1 MSDMEP
7 EIPEVQDAETELKAV
22 KLELKK
28 ANREIKRLQRENN
41 ILATMNDQANKFREF
56 SEQTKGQQVFYNAM
70 LLQNSPNISI
80 MLDMDLN
87 TVMATDP
94 YYERASFTAEQIN
107 HGVPVVD
114 VFDGLIDRIG
124 RRHLEAMCREARD
137 EGKNIQ
143 YMDKMNVHGME
154 ETFDIYIRPAVNA
167 EQQIAGVMIIM
178 VDITDIISAKE
189 RAESADR
196 AKTSFLANMSHE
208 IRTPMNA
215 INGMSDFI
223 IRDTTDSF
231 ARENAVLIKN
241 ASASL
246 LAIINDILDFSK
258 IEAGKMD
265 LINMPFQMTSI
276 IIDVSTMINIRL
288 QDKKVKLVLE
298 VDENIPYTMIG
309 DEIRIKQVMVNL
321 LNNAVK
327 FTEEGTIT
335 LRMTYEKLPDGKNI
349 KVYGSVEDTGIGI
362 KPKDLVKLFS
372 SFEQVDT
379 KRNRSVEGTGLG
391 LAISR
396 KLCESMGGT
405 IDVESVYGKGST
417 FSWTMVN
424 EVVDWRPMG
433 KINRAEA
440 SNQQKLF
447 QYTFTAENA
456 RVLVVDDNK
465 VNLKVAE
472 GMLAP
477 YKIQV
482 ITAESAAEALHI
494 LGKEM
499 FDIIF
504 MDHMMPVMDGVE
516 ALYKLREMPEQRNA
530 VVVALTAN
538 AISGVR
544 EQYLDYGFQGFL
556 PKPLEAKELDE
567 CLMKF
572 IDPNKI
578 TKLDKPFTSKMDEV
592 DKDILRQVYSDG
604 RKKVRLLGELV
615 ERQAFKEYTI
625 EVHALKSVAA
635 LIGQKELSE
644 MAKAHEM
651 AGKKEDYGFIIKNLD
666 KLLAKYSAVLAYISD
681 RFVDEMMQQQHS
693 ETLEEVSRQE
703 LESVIGEMNQALGEY
718 DLDGFGSLLKKMS
731 KFKVSDEQRA
741 LLDKMQTAGD
751 DFDYDALEELI
762 SQWK

>member
-1 MSDMEP
+1 MSEM
-7 EIPEVQDAETELKAV
+7 DAVIAQERENELKNL

-28 ANREIKRLQRENN
+28 ANREVKRLQKENN
-41 ILATMNDQANKFREF
+41 ILSVMNEQAIKFREF
-56 SEQTKGQQVFYNAM
+56 SEKTRGQQVFYNAM

-80 MLDMDLN
+80 MLDTELN
-87 TVMATDP
+87 TVMATAP
-94 YYERASFTAEQIN
+94 YYQRSSLSQEQIN
-107 HGVPVVD
+107 QGVPVID

-124 RRHLEAMCREARD
+124 RRHLEAMCVEARD

-143 YMDKMNVHGME
+143 YMDKMVVHGME
-154 ETFDIYIRPAVNA
+154 ETFDIYIRPAINDQK
-167 EQQIAGVMIIM
+167 EIAGVMIIM
-178 VDITDIISAKE
+178 VDITDIITAKE

-215 INGMSDFI
+215 INGMSEFI

-231 ARENAVLIKN
+231 ARENAIMIKN

-246 LAIINDILDFSK
+246 LTIINDILDFSK

-265 LINMPFQMTSI
+265 LINMPFQMSSI

-288 QDKKVKLVLE
+288 KGKKVSLVLE

-335 LRMTYEKLPDGKNI
+335 LRLTYEKLGDGRS
-349 KVYGSVEDTGIGI
+349 VRLYGSVEDTGIGI

-396 KLCESMGGT
+396 KLCESMGGSIT
-405 IDVESVYGKGST
+405 VDSVYGKGST

-424 EVVDWRPMG
+424 EVEDWRPMG
-433 KINRAEA
+433 KVNHAEN
-440 SNQQKLF
+440 SGQDKLF
-447 QYTFTAENA
+447 QYTFTTENVK
-456 RVLVVDDNK
+456 VLVVDDNR

-472 GMLAP
+472 GMLTP
-477 YKIQV
+477 YKVQV
-482 ITAESAAEALHI
+482 YTAESAMEALN
-494 LGKEM
+494 LLNKEL

-516 ALYKLREMPEQRNA
+516 ALYKLREIPEQRNS
-530 VVVALTAN
+530 VVIALTAN

-544 EQYLDYGFQGFL
+544 EQYLEYGFQGFL
-556 PKPLEAKELDE
+556 PKPLEAKALDA
-567 CLMKF
+567 CLQKF
-572 IDPNKI
+572 IDSS
-578 TKLDKPFTSKMDEV
+578 KLVLLEKPFTTRMDDV
-592 DKDILRQVYSDG
+592 DKDILRQVYTDG
-604 RKKVRLLGELV
+604 RKKIRLLGELA
-615 ERQAFKEYTI
+615 EKKDLKNYTI

-635 LIGQKELSE
+635 LIGQNELSA
-644 MAKAHEM
+644 MAKAHEK
-651 AGKKEDYGFIIKNLD
+651 AGKQGDYEFIIKNLD
-666 KLLAKYSAVLAYISD
+666 KLLAKYSAVLAFISD
-681 RFVDEMMQQQHS
+681 RFVDELLKHQNDTQ
-693 ETLEEVSRQE
+693 LEEASRQE
-703 LESVIGEMNQALGEY
+703 LEDTIGKMNEALGDY

-731 KFKVSDEQRA
+731 KFKVTEEQRQ
-741 LLDKMQTAGD
+741 LLEQMKTAGD
-751 DFDYDALEELI
+751 DFDYDALEKLI
-762 SQWK
+762 AQWR

>member
-1 MSDMEP
+1 MSEM
-7 EIPEVQDAETELKAV
+7 DAVIAQERENELKNL
-22 KLELKK
+22 KLELRK
-28 ANREIKRLQRENN
+28 ANREVKRLQKENN
-41 ILATMNDQANKFREF
+41 ILSVMNEQAIKFREF
-56 SEQTKGQQVFYNAM
+56 SEKTRGQQVFYNAM

-80 MLDMDLN
+80 MLDTELN
-87 TVMATDP
+87 TVMATAP
-94 YYERASFTAEQIN
+94 YYQRSSLSQEQIN
-107 HGVPVVD
+107 QGVPVID

-124 RRHLEAMCREARD
+124 RRHLEAMCVEARD

-143 YMDKMNVHGME
+143 YMDKMVVHGME
-154 ETFDIYIRPAVNA
+154 ETFDIYIRPAINDQK
-167 EQQIAGVMIIM
+167 EIAGVMIIM
-178 VDITDIISAKE
+178 VDITDIITAKE

-215 INGMSDFI
+215 INGMSEFI

-231 ARENAVLIKN
+231 ARENAIMIKN

-246 LAIINDILDFSK
+246 LTIINDILDFSK

-265 LINMPFQMTSI
+265 LINMPFQMSSI

-288 QDKKVKLVLE
+288 KGKKVSLVLE

-335 LRMTYEKLPDGKNI
+335 LRLTYEKLGDGRS
-349 KVYGSVEDTGIGI
+349 VRLYGSVEDTGIGI

-396 KLCESMGGT
+396 KLCESMGGSIT
-405 IDVESVYGKGST
+405 VDSVYGKGST

-424 EVVDWRPMG
+424 EVEDWRPMG
-433 KINRAEA
+433 KVNHAEN
-440 SNQQKLF
+440 SGQDKLF
-447 QYTFTAENA
+447 QYTFTTENVK
-456 RVLVVDDNK
+456 VLVVDDNR

-472 GMLAP
+472 GMLTP
-477 YKIQV
+477 YKVQV
-482 ITAESAAEALHI
+482 YTAESAMEALN
-494 LGKEM
+494 LLNKEL

-516 ALYKLREMPEQRNA
+516 ALYKLREIPEQRNS
-530 VVVALTAN
+530 VVIALTAN

-544 EQYLDYGFQGFL
+544 EQYLEYGFQGFL
-556 PKPLEAKELDE
+556 PKPLEAKALDA
-567 CLMKF
+567 CLQKF
-572 IDPNKI
+572 IDSS
-578 TKLDKPFTSKMDEV
+578 KLVLLEKPFTTRMDDV
-592 DKDILRQVYSDG
+592 DKDILRQVYTDG
-604 RKKVRLLGELV
+604 RKKIRLLGELA
-615 ERQAFKEYTI
+615 EKKDLKNYTI

-635 LIGQKELSE
+635 LIGQNELSA
-644 MAKAHEM
+644 MAKAHEK
-651 AGKKEDYGFIIKNLD
+651 AGKQGDYEFIIKNLD
-666 KLLAKYSAVLAYISD
+666 KLLAKYSAVLAFISD
-681 RFVDEMMQQQHS
+681 RFVDELLKHQNDTQ
-693 ETLEEVSRQE
+693 LEEASRQE
-703 LESVIGEMNQALGEY
+703 LEDTIGKMNEALGDY

-731 KFKVSDEQRA
+731 KFKVTEEQRQ
-741 LLDKMQTAGD
+741 LLEQMKTAGD
-751 DFDYDALEELI
+751 DFDYDALEKLI
-762 SQWK
+762 AQWR

>member
-1 MSDMEP
+1 MSEM
-7 EIPEVQDAETELKAV
+7 DAVIAQERENELKNL

-28 ANREIKRLQRENN
+28 ANREVKRLQRENN
-41 ILATMNDQANKFREF
+41 ILSVMNEQAIKFREF
-56 SEQTKGQQVFYNAM
+56 SEKTKGQQVFYNAM

-80 MLDMDLN
+80 MLDTELN
-87 TVMATDP
+87 TVMATAP
-94 YYERASFTAEQIN
+94 YYQRSSLSHEQIN
-107 HGVPVVD
+107 QGVPVID

-124 RRHLEAMCREARD
+124 RRHLEAMCVEARD

-143 YMDKMNVHGME
+143 YMDKMVVHGME
-154 ETFDIYIRPAVNA
+154 ETFDIYIRPAINDQK
-167 EQQIAGVMIIM
+167 EIAGVMIIM
-178 VDITDIISAKE
+178 VDITDIITAKE

-215 INGMSDFI
+215 INGMSEFI

-231 ARENAVLIKN
+231 ARENAIMIKN

-246 LAIINDILDFSK
+246 LTIINDILDFSK

-265 LINMPFQMTSI
+265 LINMPFQMSSI

-288 QDKKVKLVLE
+288 KGKKVSLVLE

-335 LRMTYEKLPDGKNI
+335 LRLTYEKLGDGRS
-349 KVYGSVEDTGIGI
+349 VRLYGSVEDTGIGI

-396 KLCESMGGT
+396 KLCESMGGSIT
-405 IDVESVYGKGST
+405 VDSVYGKGST

-424 EVVDWRPMG
+424 EVEDWRPMG
-433 KINRAEA
+433 KVNHAEN
-440 SNQQKLF
+440 SGQDKLF
-447 QYTFTAENA
+447 QYTFTTENVK
-456 RVLVVDDNK
+456 VLVVDDNR

-472 GMLAP
+472 GMLTP
-477 YKIQV
+477 YKVQV
-482 ITAESAAEALHI
+482 YTAESAMEALN
-494 LGKEM
+494 LLNKEL

-516 ALYKLREMPEQRNA
+516 ALYKLREIPEQRNS
-530 VVVALTAN
+530 VVIALTAN

-544 EQYLDYGFQGFL
+544 EQYLEYGFQGFL
-556 PKPLEAKELDE
+556 PKPLEAKALDA
-567 CLMKF
+567 CLQKF
-572 IDPNKI
+572 IDSSKI
-578 TKLDKPFTSKMDEV
+578 ILLEKPFTTRMDDV
-592 DKDILRQVYSDG
+592 DKDILRQVYTDG
-604 RKKVRLLGELV
+604 RKKIRLLGELA
-615 ERQAFKEYTI
+615 EKKDLKNYTI

-635 LIGQKELSE
+635 LIGQNELSA
-644 MAKAHEM
+644 MAKAHEK
-651 AGKKEDYGFIIKNLD
+651 AGKQGDYEYIIKNLD
-666 KLLAKYSAVLAYISD
+666 KLLAKYSAVLAFISD
-681 RFVDEMMQQQHS
+681 RFVDELLQNQNDSQ
-693 ETLEEVSRQE
+693 LEEASRQE
-703 LESVIGEMNQALGEY
+703 LEDTIDRMNEALGDY
-718 DLDGFGSLLKKMS
+718 DLDGFDSLLKKMS
-731 KFKVSDEQRA
+731 KFKVTEEQRQ
-741 LLDKMQTAGD
+741 LLEQMRTAGN
-751 DFDYDALEELI
+751 DFDYDALEKLI
-762 SQWK
+762 AQWR

>member
-1 MSDMEP
+1 MSEM
-7 EIPEVQDAETELKAV
+7 DAVIAQERENELKNL

-28 ANREIKRLQRENN
+28 ANREVKRLQRENN
-41 ILATMNDQANKFREF
+41 ILSVMNEQAIKFREF
-56 SEQTKGQQVFYNAM
+56 SEKTKGQQVFYNAM

-80 MLDMDLN
+80 MLDTELN
-87 TVMATDP
+87 TVMATAP
-94 YYERASFTAEQIN
+94 YYQRSSLSPEQIN
-107 HGVPVVD
+107 QGVPVID

-124 RRHLEAMCREARD
+124 RRHLEAMCVEARD

-143 YMDKMNVHGME
+143 YMDKMVVHGME
-154 ETFDIYIRPAVNA
+154 ETFDIYIRPAINDQK
-167 EQQIAGVMIIM
+167 EIAGVMIIM
-178 VDITDIISAKE
+178 VDITDIITAKE

-215 INGMSDFI
+215 INGMSEFI

-231 ARENAVLIKN
+231 ARENAIMIKN

-246 LAIINDILDFSK
+246 LTIINDILDFSK

-265 LINMPFQMTSI
+265 LINMPFQMSSI

-288 QDKKVKLVLE
+288 KGKKVSLVLE

-335 LRMTYEKLPDGKNI
+335 LRLTYEKLGDGRS
-349 KVYGSVEDTGIGI
+349 VRLYGSVEDTGIGI

-396 KLCESMGGT
+396 KLCESMGGSIT
-405 IDVESVYGKGST
+405 VDSVYGKGST

-424 EVVDWRPMG
+424 EVEDWRPMG
-433 KINRAEA
+433 KVNHAEN
-440 SNQQKLF
+440 SGQDKLF
-447 QYTFTAENA
+447 QYTFTTENVK
-456 RVLVVDDNK
+456 VLVVDDNR

-472 GMLAP
+472 GMLTP
-477 YKIQV
+477 YKVQV
-482 ITAESAAEALHI
+482 YTAESAMEALN
-494 LGKEM
+494 LLNKEL

-516 ALYKLREMPEQRNA
+516 ALYKLREIPEQRNS
-530 VVVALTAN
+530 VVIALTAN

-544 EQYLDYGFQGFL
+544 EQYLEYGFQGFL
-556 PKPLEAKELDE
+556 PKPLEAKALDA
-567 CLMKF
+567 CLQKF
-572 IDPNKI
+572 IDSSKI
-578 TKLDKPFTSKMDEV
+578 ILLEKPFTTRMDDV
-592 DKDILRQVYSDG
+592 DKDILRQVYTDG
-604 RKKVRLLGELV
+604 RKKIRLLGELA
-615 ERQAFKEYTI
+615 EKKDLKNYTI

-635 LIGQKELSE
+635 LIGQNELSA
-644 MAKAHEM
+644 MAKAHEK
-651 AGKKEDYGFIIKNLD
+651 AGKQGDYEYIIKNLD
-666 KLLAKYSAVLAYISD
+666 KLLAKYSAVLAFISD
-681 RFVDEMMQQQHS
+681 RFVDELLQNQNDSQ
-693 ETLEEVSRQE
+693 LEEASRQE
-703 LESVIGEMNQALGEY
+703 LEDTIDRMNEALGDY
-718 DLDGFGSLLKKMS
+718 DLDGFDSLLKKMS
-731 KFKVSDEQRA
+731 KFKVTEEQRQ
-741 LLDKMQTAGD
+741 LLEQMRTAGN
-751 DFDYDALEELI
+751 DFDYDALEKLI
-762 SQWK
+762 AQWR

>member
-1 MSDMEP
+1 MSEM
-7 EIPEVQDAETELKAV
+7 DAVIAQERENELKNL
-22 KLELKK
+22 KLELRK
-28 ANREIKRLQRENN
+28 ANREVKRLQKENN
-41 ILATMNDQANKFREF
+41 ILSVMNEQAIKFREF
-56 SEQTKGQQVFYNAM
+56 SEKTRGQQVFYNAM

-80 MLDMDLN
+80 MLDTELN
-87 TVMATDP
+87 TVMATAP
-94 YYERASFTAEQIN
+94 YYQRSSLSQEQIN
-107 HGVPVVD
+107 QGVPVID

-124 RRHLEAMCREARD
+124 RRHLEAMCVEARD

-143 YMDKMNVHGME
+143 YMDKMVVHGME
-154 ETFDIYIRPAVNA
+154 ETFDIYIRPAINDQK
-167 EQQIAGVMIIM
+167 EIAGVMIIM
-178 VDITDIISAKE
+178 VDITDIITAKE

-215 INGMSDFI
+215 INGMSEFI

-231 ARENAVLIKN
+231 ARENAIMIKN

-246 LAIINDILDFSK
+246 LTIINDILDFSK

-265 LINMPFQMTSI
+265 LINMPFQMSSI

-288 QDKKVKLVLE
+288 KGKKVSLVLE

-335 LRMTYEKLPDGKNI
+335 LRLTYEKLGDGRS
-349 KVYGSVEDTGIGI
+349 VRLYGSVEDTGIGI

-396 KLCESMGGT
+396 KLCESMGGSIT
-405 IDVESVYGKGST
+405 VDSVYGKGST

-424 EVVDWRPMG
+424 EVEDWRPMG
-433 KINRAEA
+433 KVNHAEN
-440 SNQQKLF
+440 SGQDKLF
-447 QYTFTAENA
+447 QYTFTTENVK
-456 RVLVVDDNK
+456 VLVVDDNR

-472 GMLAP
+472 GMLTP
-477 YKIQV
+477 YKVQV
-482 ITAESAAEALHI
+482 YTAESAMEALN
-494 LGKEM
+494 LLNKEL

-516 ALYKLREMPEQRNA
+516 ALYKLREIPEQRNS
-530 VVVALTAN
+530 VVIALTAN

-544 EQYLDYGFQGFL
+544 EQYLEYGFQGFL
-556 PKPLEAKELDE
+556 PKPLEAKALDA
-567 CLMKF
+567 CLQKF
-572 IDPNKI
+572 IDSS
-578 TKLDKPFTSKMDEV
+578 KLVLLEKPFTTRMDDV
-592 DKDILRQVYSDG
+592 DKDILRQVYTDG
-604 RKKVRLLGELV
+604 RKKIRLLGELA
-615 ERQAFKEYTI
+615 EKKDLKNYTI

-635 LIGQKELSE
+635 LIGQNELSA
-644 MAKAHEM
+644 MAKAHEK
-651 AGKKEDYGFIIKNLD
+651 AGKQGDYEFIIKNLD
-666 KLLAKYSAVLAYISD
+666 KLLAKYSAVLAFISD
-681 RFVDEMMQQQHS
+681 RFVDELLKHQNDTQ
-693 ETLEEVSRQE
+693 LEEASRQE
-703 LESVIGEMNQALGEY
+703 LEDTIGKMNEALGDY

-731 KFKVSDEQRA
+731 KFKVTDEQRQ
-741 LLDKMQTAGD
+741 LLEQMKTAGD
-751 DFDYDALEELI
+751 DFDYDALEKLI
-762 SQWK
+762 AQWR

>member
-1 MSDMEP
+1 MSEM
-7 EIPEVQDAETELKAV
+7 DAVIAQERENELKNL

-28 ANREIKRLQRENN
+28 ANREVKRLQKENN
-41 ILATMNDQANKFREF
+41 ILSVMNEQAIKFREF
-56 SEQTKGQQVFYNAM
+56 SEKTRGQQVFYNAM

-80 MLDMDLN
+80 MLDTELN
-87 TVMATDP
+87 TVMATAP
-94 YYERASFTAEQIN
+94 YYQRSSLSQEQIN
-107 HGVPVVD
+107 QGVPVID

-124 RRHLEAMCREARD
+124 RRHLEAMCVEARD

-143 YMDKMNVHGME
+143 YMDKMVVHGME
-154 ETFDIYIRPAVNA
+154 ETFDIYIRPAINDQK
-167 EQQIAGVMIIM
+167 EIAGVMIIM
-178 VDITDIISAKE
+178 VDITDIITAKE

-215 INGMSDFI
+215 INGMSEFI

-231 ARENAVLIKN
+231 ARENAIMIKN

-246 LAIINDILDFSK
+246 LTIINDILDFSK

-265 LINMPFQMTSI
+265 LINMPFQMSSI

-288 QDKKVKLVLE
+288 KGKKVSLVLE

-335 LRMTYEKLPDGKNI
+335 LRLTYEKLGDGRS
-349 KVYGSVEDTGIGI
+349 VRLYGSVEDTGIGI

-396 KLCESMGGT
+396 KLCESMGGAIT
-405 IDVESVYGKGST
+405 VDSVYGKGST

-424 EVVDWRPMG
+424 EVEDWRPMG
-433 KINRAEA
+433 KVNHAEN
-440 SNQQKLF
+440 SGQDKLF
-447 QYTFTAENA
+447 QYTFTTENVK
-456 RVLVVDDNK
+456 VLVVDDNR

-472 GMLAP
+472 GMLTP
-477 YKIQV
+477 YKVQV
-482 ITAESAAEALHI
+482 YTAESAMEALN
-494 LGKEM
+494 LLNKEL

-516 ALYKLREMPEQRNA
+516 ALYKLREIPEQRNS
-530 VVVALTAN
+530 VVIALTAN

-544 EQYLDYGFQGFL
+544 EQYLEYGFQGFL
-556 PKPLEAKELDE
+556 PKPLEAKALDA
-567 CLMKF
+567 CLQKF
-572 IDPNKI
+572 IDSS
-578 TKLDKPFTSKMDEV
+578 KLVLLEKPFTTRMDDV
-592 DKDILRQVYSDG
+592 DKDILRQVYTDG
-604 RKKVRLLGELV
+604 RKKIRLLGELA
-615 ERQAFKEYTI
+615 EKKDLKNYTI

-635 LIGQKELSE
+635 LIGQNELSA
-644 MAKAHEM
+644 MAKAHEK
-651 AGKKEDYGFIIKNLD
+651 AGKQGDYEFIIKNLD
-666 KLLAKYSAVLAYISD
+666 KLLAKYSAVLAFISD
-681 RFVDEMMQQQHS
+681 RFVDELLKHQNDTQ
-693 ETLEEVSRQE
+693 LEEASRQE
-703 LESVIGEMNQALGEY
+703 LEDTIGKMNEALGDY

-731 KFKVSDEQRA
+731 KFKVTDEQRQ
-741 LLDKMQTAGD
+741 LLEQMKTAGD
-751 DFDYDALEELI
+751 DFDYDALEKLI
-762 SQWK
+762 AQWR

>member
-1 MSDMEP
+1 MSEM
-7 EIPEVQDAETELKAV
+7 DAVIAQERENELKNL

-28 ANREIKRLQRENN
+28 ANREVKRLQRENN
-41 ILATMNDQANKFREF
+41 ILSVMNEQAIKFREF
-56 SEQTKGQQVFYNAM
+56 SEKTKGQQVFYNAM

-80 MLDMDLN
+80 MLDTELN
-87 TVMATDP
+87 TVMATAP
-94 YYERASFTAEQIN
+94 YYQRSSLSQEQIN
-107 HGVPVVD
+107 QGVPVID

-124 RRHLEAMCREARD
+124 RRHLEAMCVEARD

-143 YMDKMNVHGME
+143 YMDKMVVHGME
-154 ETFDIYIRPAVNA
+154 ETFDIYIRPAINDQK
-167 EQQIAGVMIIM
+167 EIAGVMIIM
-178 VDITDIISAKE
+178 VDITDIITAKE

-215 INGMSDFI
+215 INGMSEFI

-231 ARENAVLIKN
+231 ARENAIMIKN

-246 LAIINDILDFSK
+246 LTIINDILDFSK

-265 LINMPFQMTSI
+265 LINMPFQMSSI

-288 QDKKVKLVLE
+288 KGKKVSLVLE

-335 LRMTYEKLPDGKNI
+335 LRLTYEKLGDGRS
-349 KVYGSVEDTGIGI
+349 VRLYGSVEDTGIGI

-396 KLCESMGGT
+396 KLCESMGGSIT
-405 IDVESVYGKGST
+405 VDSVYGKGST

-424 EVVDWRPMG
+424 EVEDWRPMG
-433 KINRAEA
+433 KVNHAEN
-440 SNQQKLF
+440 SGQDKLF
-447 QYTFTAENA
+447 QYTFTTENVK
-456 RVLVVDDNK
+456 VLVVDDNR

-472 GMLAP
+472 GMLTP
-477 YKIQV
+477 YKVQV
-482 ITAESAAEALHI
+482 YTAESAMEALN
-494 LGKEM
+494 LLNKEL

-516 ALYKLREMPEQRNA
+516 ALYKLREIPEQRNS
-530 VVVALTAN
+530 VVIALTAN

-544 EQYLDYGFQGFL
+544 EQYLEYGFQGFL
-556 PKPLEAKELDE
+556 PKPLEAKALDA
-567 CLMKF
+567 CLQKF
-572 IDPNKI
+572 IDSSKI
-578 TKLDKPFTSKMDEV
+578 IMLEKPFTTRMDDV
-592 DKDILRQVYSDG
+592 DKDILRQVYTDG
-604 RKKVRLLGELV
+604 RKKIRLLGELA
-615 ERQAFKEYTI
+615 EKKDLKNYTI

-635 LIGQKELSE
+635 LIGQNELSA
-644 MAKAHEM
+644 MAKAHEK
-651 AGKKEDYGFIIKNLD
+651 AGKQGDYEYIIKNLD
-666 KLLAKYSAVLAYISD
+666 KLLAKYSAVLAFISD
-681 RFVDEMMQQQHS
+681 RFVDELLQNQNDSQ
-693 ETLEEVSRQE
+693 LEEASRQE
-703 LESVIGEMNQALGEY
+703 LEDTIDRMNEALGDY
-718 DLDGFGSLLKKMS
+718 DLDGFDSLLKKMS
-731 KFKVSDEQRA
+731 KFKVTEEQRQ
-741 LLDKMQTAGD
+741 LLEQMRTAGN
-751 DFDYDALEELI
+751 DFDYDALEKLI
-762 SQWK
+762 AQWR

>member
-1 MSDMEP
+1 MSEM
-7 EIPEVQDAETELKAV
+7 DAVIAEERENQLKAL

-28 ANREIKRLQRENN
+28 ATREVKRLQRENN
-41 ILATMNDQANKFREF
+41 ILSVMNEQAIKFREF
-56 SEQTKGQQVFYNAM
+56 SEKTRGQQVFYNAM

-80 MLDMDLN
+80 MLDTELN
-87 TVMATDP
+87 TVMATAP
-94 YYERASFTAEQIN
+94 YYQRSTLTPEQVN
-107 HGVPVVD
+107 QGVPVIE

-124 RRHLEAMCREARD
+124 RRHLEAMCVEARD

-143 YMDKMNVHGME
+143 YMDKMVVHGTE
-154 ETFDIYIRPAVNA
+154 ETFDIYIRPAINDQN
-167 EQQIAGVMIIM
+167 EIAGVMIIM
-178 VDITDIISAKE
+178 VDITDIITAKE

-215 INGMSDFI
+215 INGMSEFI

-231 ARENAVLIKN
+231 ARENAIMIKN

-246 LAIINDILDFSK
+246 LTIINDILDFSK

-265 LINMPFQMTSI
+265 LVTLPFQMSSI
-276 IIDVSTMINIRL
+276 IIDVSTMINVRL
-288 QDKKVKLVLE
+288 KGKKVKLVLE
-298 VDENIPYTMIG
+298 VDENIPYTMLG

-335 LRMTYEKLPDGKNI
+335 LRLTYEKLGDGKSV
-349 KVYGSVEDTGIGI
+349 KLYGSVEDTGIGI

-396 KLCESMGGT
+396 KLCESMGGSIT
-405 IDVESVYGKGST
+405 VDSVYGKGST

-424 EVVDWRPMG
+424 EVEDWRPMG
-433 KINRAEA
+433 KVDHAENA
-440 SNQQKLF
+440 GQDKLF
-447 QYTFTAENA
+447 KYTFTTENVK
-456 RVLVVDDNK
+456 VLVVDDNK

-472 GMLAP
+472 GMLTP
-477 YKIQV
+477 YKVQV
-482 ITAESAAEALHI
+482 YTAESAMEALNI
-494 LGKEM
+494 LNKEL
-499 FDIIF
+499 FDIVF

-516 ALYKLREMPEQRNA
+516 ALYKLREIPEQRNS
-530 VVVALTAN
+530 VVIALTAN

-544 EQYLDYGFQGFL
+544 EQYLEYGFQGFL
-556 PKPLEAKELDE
+556 PKPLEAKALDA
-567 CLMKF
+567 CLQKF
-572 IDPNKI
+572 IDSS
-578 TKLDKPFTSKMDEV
+578 KLVVLEKPFTTQMDDV
-592 DKDILRQVYSDG
+592 DKDIRRQVYTDG
-604 RKKVRLLGELV
+604 RKKIRLLGELA
-615 ERQAFKEYTI
+615 ESKDLKNYTI

-635 LIGQKELSE
+635 LIGQNELSS

-651 AGKKEDYGFIIKNLD
+651 AGKNGDYEYIIKNLD
-666 KLLAKYSAVLAYISD
+666 KLLAKYSAVLAFISD
-681 RFVDEMMQQQHS
+681 RFVDELLQHQNDS
-693 ETLEEVSRQE
+693 QLEEASRQE
-703 LESVIGEMNQALGEY
+703 LEETIGKMNEALGDY

-731 KFKVSDEQRA
+731 KFKVTDEQRR
-741 LLDKMQTAGD
+741 LLEQMKTAGD

-762 SQWK
+762 GQWK

>member
-1 MSDMEP
+1 MSEM
-7 EIPEVQDAETELKAV
+7 DAVIAQERENELKNL

-28 ANREIKRLQRENN
+28 ANREVKRLQKENN
-41 ILATMNDQANKFREF
+41 ILSVMNEQAIKFREF
-56 SEQTKGQQVFYNAM
+56 SEKTKGQQVFYNAM

-80 MLDMDLN
+80 MLDTELN
-87 TVMATDP
+87 TVMATAP
-94 YYERASFTAEQIN
+94 YYQRSSLSQEQIN
-107 HGVPVVD
+107 QGVPVID

-124 RRHLEAMCREARD
+124 RRHLEAMCVEARD

-143 YMDKMNVHGME
+143 YMDKMVVHGME
-154 ETFDIYIRPAVNA
+154 ETFDIYIRPAINDQK
-167 EQQIAGVMIIM
+167 EIAGVMIIM
-178 VDITDIISAKE
+178 VDITDIITAKE

-215 INGMSDFI
+215 INGMSEFI

-231 ARENAVLIKN
+231 ARENAIMIKN

-246 LAIINDILDFSK
+246 LTIINDILDFSK

-265 LINMPFQMTSI
+265 LINMPFQMSSI

-288 QDKKVKLVLE
+288 KGKKVSLVLE

-335 LRMTYEKLPDGKNI
+335 LRLTYEKLGDGRS
-349 KVYGSVEDTGIGI
+349 VRLYGSVEDTGIGI

-396 KLCESMGGT
+396 KLCESMGGSIT
-405 IDVESVYGKGST
+405 VDSVYGKGST

-424 EVVDWRPMG
+424 EVEDWRPMG
-433 KINRAEA
+433 KVNHAEN
-440 SNQQKLF
+440 SGQDKLF
-447 QYTFTAENA
+447 QYTFTTENVK
-456 RVLVVDDNK
+456 VLVVDDNR

-472 GMLAP
+472 GMLTP
-477 YKIQV
+477 YKVQV
-482 ITAESAAEALHI
+482 YTAESAMEALN
-494 LGKEM
+494 LLNKEL

-516 ALYKLREMPEQRNA
+516 ALYKLREIPEQRNS
-530 VVVALTAN
+530 VVIALTAN

-544 EQYLDYGFQGFL
+544 EQYLEYGFQGFL
-556 PKPLEAKELDE
+556 PKPLEAKALDA
-567 CLMKF
+567 CLQKF
-572 IDPNKI
+572 IDSS
-578 TKLDKPFTSKMDEV
+578 KLVLLEKPFTTRMDDV
-592 DKDILRQVYSDG
+592 DKDILRQVYTDG
-604 RKKVRLLGELV
+604 RKKIRLLGELA
-615 ERQAFKEYTI
+615 EKKDLKNYTI

-635 LIGQKELSE
+635 LIGQNELSA
-644 MAKAHEM
+644 MAKAHEK
-651 AGKKEDYGFIIKNLD
+651 AGKQGDYEFIIKNLD
-666 KLLAKYSAVLAYISD
+666 KLLAKYSAVLAFISD
-681 RFVDEMMQQQHS
+681 RFVDELLKHQNDTQ
-693 ETLEEVSRQE
+693 LEEASRQE
-703 LESVIGEMNQALGEY
+703 LEDTIGKMNEALGDY

-731 KFKVSDEQRA
+731 KFKVTEEQRQ
-741 LLDKMQTAGD
+741 LLEQMKTAGD
-751 DFDYDALEELI
+751 DFDYDALEKLI
-762 SQWK
+762 AQWR

>member
-1 MSDMEP
+1 MSEM
-7 EIPEVQDAETELKAV
+7 DAVIAQERENELKNL

-28 ANREIKRLQRENN
+28 ANREVKRLQKENN
-41 ILATMNDQANKFREF
+41 ILSVMNEQAIKFREF
-56 SEQTKGQQVFYNAM
+56 SEKTRGQQVFYNAM

-80 MLDMDLN
+80 MLDTELN
-87 TVMATDP
+87 TVMATAP
-94 YYERASFTAEQIN
+94 YYQRSSLSQEQIN
-107 HGVPVVD
+107 QGVPVID

-124 RRHLEAMCREARD
+124 RRHLEAMCVEARD

-143 YMDKMNVHGME
+143 YMDKMVVHGME
-154 ETFDIYIRPAVNA
+154 ETFDIYIRPAINDQK
-167 EQQIAGVMIIM
+167 EIAGVMIIM
-178 VDITDIISAKE
+178 VDITDIITAKE

-215 INGMSDFI
+215 INGMSEFI

-231 ARENAVLIKN
+231 ARENAIMIKN

-246 LAIINDILDFSK
+246 LTIINDILDFSK

-265 LINMPFQMTSI
+265 LINMPFQMSSI

-288 QDKKVKLVLE
+288 KGKKVSLVLE

-335 LRMTYEKLPDGKNI
+335 LRLTYEKLGDGRS
-349 KVYGSVEDTGIGI
+349 VRLYGSVEDTGIGI

-396 KLCESMGGT
+396 KLCESMGGSIT
-405 IDVESVYGKGST
+405 VDSVYGKGST

-424 EVVDWRPMG
+424 EVEDWRPMG
-433 KINRAEA
+433 KVNHAEN
-440 SNQQKLF
+440 SGQDKLF
-447 QYTFTAENA
+447 QYTFTTENVK
-456 RVLVVDDNK
+456 VLVVDDNR

-472 GMLAP
+472 GMLTP
-477 YKIQV
+477 YKVQV
-482 ITAESAAEALHI
+482 YTAESAMEALN
-494 LGKEM
+494 LLNKEL

-516 ALYKLREMPEQRNA
+516 ALYKLREIPEQRNS
-530 VVVALTAN
+530 VVIALTAN

-544 EQYLDYGFQGFL
+544 EQYLEYGFQGFL
-556 PKPLEAKELDE
+556 PKPLEAKALDA
-567 CLMKF
+567 CLQKF
-572 IDPNKI
+572 IDSS
-578 TKLDKPFTSKMDEV
+578 KLVLLEKPFTTRMDAV
-592 DKDILRQVYSDG
+592 DTDILRQVYTDG
-604 RKKVRLLGELV
+604 RKKIRLLGELA
-615 ERQAFKEYTI
+615 EKKDLKNYTI

-635 LIGQKELSE
+635 LIGQNELSA
-644 MAKAHEM
+644 MAKAHEK
-651 AGKKEDYGFIIKNLD
+651 AGKQGDYEFIIKNLD
-666 KLLAKYSAVLAYISD
+666 KLLAKYSAVLAFISD
-681 RFVDEMMQQQHS
+681 RFVDELLKHQNDTQ
-693 ETLEEVSRQE
+693 LEEASRQE
-703 LESVIGEMNQALGEY
+703 LEDTIGKMNEALGDY

-731 KFKVSDEQRA
+731 KFKVTEEQRQ
-741 LLDKMQTAGD
+741 LLEQMKTAGD
-751 DFDYDALEELI
+751 DFDYDALEKLI
-762 SQWK
+762 AQWR